1 LSSILKAL
9 KKIEQDESHGGKET
23 HVWPDSIHSA
33 KKLVQ
38 RKNRRQ
44 RVLISLVTFCCVL
57 AAGIIY
63 TGSKMNFADKTKS
76 TLSPTA
82 KKTAEVSST
91 EQKKQITEK
100 VSGKIEETN
109 PLLLSKKQS
118 EVALPLI
125 MKTNEA
131 ALQKDNSPPASDI
144 ESLEPGEPVEP
155 KTDITRQDENL
166 PEIKND
172 SRLKIQAIAWA
183 EEPSRRFVVINNSI
197 IREGGTIDSITVVSI
212 EDNIIHFNENG
223 NTWRQ
228 RFVIR

>member
-1 LSSILKAL
+1 MSSILKAL
-9 KKIEQDESHGGKET
+9 KKIEQDGSSDGKKE

-33 KKLVQ
+33 RQSVQ
-38 RKNRRQ
+38 IKSRR
-44 RVLISLVTFCCVL
+44 RVVILSMVTFCCVL
-57 AAGIIY
+57 AVGIIY
-63 TGSKMNFADKTKS
+63 TGSKMNFADKTKN
-76 TLSPTA
+76 TLSPIA

-91 EQKKQITEK
+91 EQIKQITEK

-109 PLLLSKKQS
+109 PLLLSKKPS
-118 EVALPLI
+118 GVALPLI

-131 ALQKDNSPPASDI
+131 ALQKDDSPPDI
-144 ESLEPGEPVEP
+144 ESLESVEP
-155 KTDITRQDENL
+155 KPDITEQNENL

>member
-1 LSSILKAL
+1 MSSILKAL

-33 KKLVQ
+33 KKSVQ
-38 RKNRRQ
+38 RKSRRQ
-44 RVLISLVTFCCVL
+44 RILISLVTFCCVL

-82 KKTAEVSST
+82 KETAEVSST

-118 EVALPLI
+118 EVTLPLI

-144 ESLEPGEPVEP
+144 ESLEP
-155 KTDITRQDENL
+155 KTDITRRDENL

-197 IREGGTIDSITVVSI
+197 VREGGTIDSITVVSI
-212 EDNIIHFNENG
+212 EANIIHFNENG